1 MFIRQVKTEN
11 GWVRGIQAA
20 DPRITAY
27 KGIPF
32 AAPPVGENRWRAP
45 QPCPDWEGVKDCF
58 DFKPIS
64 MQDVP
69 PLDDRNV
76 YTREWSV
83 DPDLEMSEDCLYLNV
98 WAPAAEGTKD
108 LPVFVWYFGGGLQVG
123 HPSEMEFD
131 GERIA
136 RRGIVVVSV
145 NYRLNAF
152 GFLCHPEIT
161 AQQPEAPANFGH
173 LDQQAGTA
181 WVKRNIAAFGGD
193 PNNITIGGQ
202 SAGGGSVMSQLTSPQ
217 NEGLFQRAVV
227 ESGVSANVYP
237 TKRQFGRVP
246 SLKDAEQTGVRF
258 FDFLGVRTL
267 AEARA
272 IDEKTLMQKVREFR
286 NFWGTVQ
293 DDVFCVGEAMRL
305 FLENRRLMCPV
316 LWGRTSSEF
325 FAAPETESKE
335 GFREMAG
342 QVFGADAEAYL
353 RLFDLEQDS
362 LEETIRKASFPTID
376 LAIRAM
382 SAQNEKSGACQP
394 LYYYNFDAEI
404 PGWDN
409 AGTFHSVDLW
419 FFFETLAKCWR
430 PFTGKHYDLARQMCN
445 YWANF
450 IRCGDPNGTDST
462 GEPMPRW
469 DPMTTENN
477 ACMVFDE
484 KPHQVCEAPDP
495 LMTLAIRTWLKS
507 KGC

>member
-1 MFIRQVKTEN
+1 
-11 GWVRGIQAA
+11 
-20 DPRITAY
+20 
-27 KGIPF
+27 
-32 AAPPVGENRWRAP
+32 
-45 QPCPDWEGVKDCF
+45 
-58 DFKPIS
+58 
-64 MQDVP
+64 
-69 PLDDRNV
+69 
-76 YTREWSV
+76 
-83 DPDLEMSEDCLYLNV
+83 
-98 WAPAAEGTKD
+98 
-108 LPVFVWYFGGGLQVG
+108 
-123 HPSEMEFD
+123 
-131 GERIA
+131 
-136 RRGIVVVSV
+136 
-145 NYRLNAF
+145 
-152 GFLCHPEIT
+152 
-161 AQQPEAPANFGH
+161 
-173 LDQQAGTA
+173 
-181 WVKRNIAAFGGD
+181 
-193 PNNITIGGQ
+193 
-202 SAGGGSVMSQLTSPQ
+202 
-217 NEGLFQRAVV
+217 
-227 ESGVSANVYP
+227 
-237 TKRQFGRVP
+237 
-246 SLKDAEQTGVRF
+246 
-258 FDFLGVRTL
+258 
-267 AEARA
+267 
-272 IDEKTLMQKVREFR
+272 
-286 NFWGTVQ
+286 
-293 DDVFCVGEAMRL
+293 MRL

-325 FAAPETESKE
+325 FAVPETESRE
-335 GFREMAG
+335 AFREMAG
-342 QVFGADAEAYL
+342 QVFGEDAEAYL
-353 RLFDLEQDS
+353 GLFDLDHDS